1 MTIENF
7 VLDIKNQSVSWIYE
21 GKTIKETFVNAYF
34 ASVDKQ
40 NNYVYVESG
49 NNYSQEQI
57 YHLSF
62 DGKHIFEVDKL
73 KNTIS
78 WLYQNKSIKINCKNI
93 ADAQIYKEQIVIIIS
108 ETSNNVGKKLQGYAL
123 DGTLLFEKKPPKG
136 YSFVNLSSF
145 RNQPS
150 VVCDGGKI
158 DIDVYGRNK
167 RQFSINIKTGEMIKE
182 NLAY

>member
-1 MTIENF
+1 MTINNF

-93 ADAQIYKEQIVIIIS
+93 ADAQIYK
-108 ETSNNVGKKLQGYAL
+108 GKL
-123 DGTLLFEKKPPKG
+123 
-136 YSFVNLSSF
+136 
-145 RNQPS
+145 
-150 VVCDGGKI
+150 
-158 DIDVYGRNK
+158 
-167 RQFSINIKTGEMIKE
+167 
-182 NLAY
+182 